1 MMPKRKA
8 SDGSSNGSAKKPK
21 KEEEEDDKDDL
32 PDVFGDLR
40 LVLTE
45 RVAKAEKLRRYVVA
59 FGGEVLPMYQCSSAT
74 HVVYPKGH
82 KGDRK
87 EDAADDAVHV
97 SAEWLE
103 KSIKGKKMLDC
114 APFEV

>member
-59 FGGEVLPMYQCSSAT
+59 FGGEVLPMYQGRKQLM
-74 HVVYPKGH
+74 VVTQNERLYAHG
-82 KGDRK
+82 
-87 EDAADDAVHV
+87 
-97 SAEWLE
+97 
-103 KSIKGKKMLDC
+103 
-114 APFEV
+114 

>member
-1 MMPKRKA
+1 MFGTHSFPIFFTC
-8 SDGSSNGSAKKPK
+8 SEIVESTINNN
-21 KEEEEDDKDDL
+21 DD
-32 PDVFGDLR
+32 P
-40 LVLTE
+40 
-45 RVAKAEKLRRYVVA
+45 
-59 FGGEVLPMYQCSSAT
+59 QCSSAT

-82 KGDRK
+82 EGDRK